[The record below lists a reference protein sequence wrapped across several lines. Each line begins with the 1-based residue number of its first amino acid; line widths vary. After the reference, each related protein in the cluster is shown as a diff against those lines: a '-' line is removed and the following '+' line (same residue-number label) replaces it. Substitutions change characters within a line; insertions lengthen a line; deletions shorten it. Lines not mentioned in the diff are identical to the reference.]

1 MLAIFLWPMVGAPRS
16 KEYNVSETS
25 KIREQ
30 QPADSVDVMLAA
42 ARIFGAERAAP
53 AATFTSTPD
62 SRYRY

>member
-1 MLAIFLWPMVGAPRS
+1 MNA
-16 KEYNVSETS
+16 SETS

-42 ARIFGAERAAP
+42 ARIFGAERATP